1 MGRPLKIAKAQAVI
15 TLTDTTA
22 ATDLVT
28 TSANLTALG
37 IIKNM
42 PFIPASNVGGLVG
55 GTTYWILNVASSTTF
70 SVSATE
76 LSANPDS
83 NLVALSDTSSQ
94 SVALTVGVVDA
105 YFNNP
110 LSGNGYPETNTS
122 TYGIVGGNTAI
133 FGNQVLVNVAMGVN
147 GTGTLYGSD
156 GSNVVGGLGTDLS
169 SIAAD
174 SVIQYLDANGTPVT
188 LGYVDTATGTAN
200 IEISNATATGNFLTT
215 VGNAQTLFAN
225 LPVVLTANIG
235 GLVAGNT
242 YFVKAIPNAAAF
254 TVSLTAG
261 GANVAL
267 TDANLTSY
275 ALQDTTLLAANASA
289 NISGASYIY
298 ATPEAGFIV
307 RQKGKTKYLVTGTT
321 SGLTQA
327 CYTIDA
333 ANTALLPNTF
343 NVLATYANTN
353 TVYVQ
358 SLSDHNSEV
367 FPATVAAASLVAGT
381 VYTIESVGTTDF
393 TAVGAFANM
402 TGITFV
408 ATGAGSGTGTAVLST
423 VDPDVI
429 GSFNTAVAAN
439 SANGLLNPVVTIS
452 GS

>member
-15 TLTDTTA
+15 TLTDTAA

-42 PFIPASNVGGLVG
+42 PFIPASNVGGLTG

-70 SVSATE
+70 TVSSTE
-76 LSANPDS
+76 LSANPNS
-83 NLVALSDTSSQ
+83 NVVALSDTSSQ

-110 LSGNGYPETNTS
+110 ESGNGYPETNTT
-122 TYGIVGGNTAI
+122 TYGVVGGNTAI

-156 GSNVVGGLGTDLS
+156 GSNVVGGLGTDLG
-169 SIAAD
+169 SIGAD
-174 SVIQYLDANGTPVT
+174 SVIQYIDTNGTAIT

-200 IEISNATATGNFLTT
+200 IEISNATAAGDFLTT
-215 VGNAQTLFAN
+215 VGNAQTLYAN

-242 YFVKAIPNAAAF
+242 YFVKAIPNASAF
-254 TVSLTAG
+254 SVSLTPG
-261 GANVAL
+261 GANVDL
-267 TDANLTSY
+267 TNQNATSY

-289 NISGASYIY
+289 NVSGASFIY

-307 RQKGKTKYLVTGTT
+307 RQKGKTKYLVKGGTT
-321 SGLTQA
+321 GLTQA
-327 CYTIDA
+327 CYTINA

-343 NVLATYANTN
+343 NILATYANSST
-353 TVYVQ
+353 TYVE
-358 SLSDHNSEV
+358 SLNDYNSEV
-367 FPATVAAASLVAGT
+367 FPSTVAAASLVAGT
-381 VYTIESVGTTDF
+381 VYTIEFAGDTNW
-393 TAVGAFANM
+393 TAVGAFANI

-408 ATGAGSGTGTAVLST
+408 ATGAGSGTGTAVLSN
-423 VDPDVI
+423 VNPDVI
-429 GSFNTAVAAN
+429 SSFNTATAAN
-439 SANGLLNPVVTIS
+439 TANGLLNPVVTIS